1 MCYELLLYHFSLL
14 IFLLVS
20 CFVVSDKCLYLR
32 KRGNWVWLIYVVS
45 IFIKLLKQVFAIFMT
60 LNAIDSRVP
69 LWKEESKQFYIKK
82 LKLIVILWS
91 EQIALLNMCSS
102 LCQEVQLH
110 RACCGHFCSRSLF
123 WGSKFFA
130 TEVPE
135 LSHEFLSDIR
145 L

>member
-82 LKLIVILWS
+82 LKLIVIL
-91 EQIALLNMCSS
+91 
-102 LCQEVQLH
+102 
-110 RACCGHFCSRSLF
+110 
-123 WGSKFFA
+123 
-130 TEVPE
+130 
-135 LSHEFLSDIR
+135 
-145 L
+145 